1 MKITD
6 LFKMNFEEEIE
17 AVIKV
22 GEYSEKSATEEIKNY
37 IVTDQIAKNIDKF
50 IDYYSADRK
59 DTGIWLSGF
68 YGSGKSY
75 LAKIIGY
82 LLADPSLMGV
92 EARELFKSRLAGLDE
107 KALLENKI
115 QGLSK
120 YKTKTISFDVSGESL
135 TGTFYK
141 KLLLNFIKSIG
152 LPKNYIGY
160 IEYQLMKTNNYKEFL
175 DIADQISKDKMGE
188 DWKTART
195 NKMYAPIIIKEAWSQ
210 INGDIDVDNTIES
223 IHDLIDQIDADQL
236 VEELDSFLKMN
247 NDFDR
252 IMFIIDE
259 VSEALDKDHIELAEL
274 RGTAQH
280 LSQDEQSRFWF
291 IATAQ
296 EKLDNVL
303 SKKNINQ
310 NDLNIITDRFQ
321 HKIHL
326 SSAQV
331 DKVIKERVLAKTD
344 EGQEELREFYQEKN
358 GSINSLANLSG
369 NFSTSIESEE
379 EFISYYPFF
388 NYQMRLLKNFLY
400 SVFQQAQS
408 GGSERGMLITVDR
421 LLKNEDSFKEE
432 IGKFVTGYQLCDYGF
447 PMPQSELEEK
457 FNQAKT
463 DLEDEGQ
470 NVDGAK
476 LLKTIYF
483 LEKSEDLKRTTDN
496 ITKLYNDE
504 LRYIGEIKEDFNKSL
519 ESLSEKNYLL
529 KENEEY
535 KITSDIEEN
544 MMEEMNQIEDNW
556 ENRVEI
562 VREKIKKLSF
572 ITKFSTNRLDNKTYN
587 IAIRDEK
594 ENLLSS
600 KKGEVTLVVYNILN
614 LDEDIER
621 ELDNFKNKY
630 IDLDEALLVPA
641 PKYQNRIDKLARS
654 IFKHNQMINRYRGTT
669 DEEKEKVINSFTTIV
684 NNQEGELENL
694 IEDSYNNSW
703 LIYDFNEQKLDK
715 NSLDSEIDDIE
726 SKMIEKTFSKRLKE
740 SLDQGVAEKFLKVDS
755 KKLVKYCTS
764 GQFNFFDSDGTFV
777 GENLRVVQ
785 EINDECKSKDGRTG
799 SGLVDKFNSKPYG
812 WNIEDIMGTL
822 AALMRAG
829 NLKVRYE
836 AQDYRDYNEPKIHK
850 IFTNTNEFK
859 SAKFYTVI
867 VGLPGAKKQKVV
879 DLLLE
884 IDSKN
889 TVQVNYN
896 QNDFEVIDKIR
907 KLASSYVSKFSRL
920 ENKVNNNLIENDR
933 NDIKLLK
940 DFAARN
946 IVDSNLEDVADD
958 FINNSDQF
966 KAAVKYI
973 DNLEY
978 FIDNN
983 YLDYKNKSKFID
995 DVEQQIDQ
1003 NSNKELVTEIK
1014 ELINH
1019 FHQVEENGV
1028 IENYDNLVEKFN
1040 DIRQKFNELFKIY
1053 FDELQEAAEKLL
1065 EASKSKQKEIEDVSI
1080 EANRDFYSQL
1090 KRYIESNQRLLE
1102 KEFNLSETEAK
1113 DKATN
1118 STLKE
1123 IQQATA
1129 LKGYNTQDV
1138 KAFVPELPTPEP
1150 PAGGDDEPVPEP
1162 KVYNLTLKARTNNVQ
1177 HIKRQLEKVVEE
1189 LEQEDYDEINIKLS
1203 N

>member
-1 MKITD
+1 
-6 LFKMNFEEEIE
+6 MNFEEEIE

-160 IEYQLMKTNNYKEFL
+160 IEYQLMKTNNYQEFL
-175 DIADQISKDKMGE
+175 DIADQISKEKMGE

-247 NDFDR
+247 DDYDR

-483 LEKSEDLKRTTDN
+483 LEKSEHLKRTTDN

-594 ENLLSS
+594 DNLLSS

-641 PKYQNRIDKLARS
+641 PKYQNRICLLYTSPSPRDRTRS
-654 IFKHNQMINRYRGTT
+654 RMP
-669 DEEKEKVINSFTTIV
+669 S
-684 NNQEGELENL
+684 
-694 IEDSYNNSW
+694 
-703 LIYDFNEQKLDK
+703 
-715 NSLDSEIDDIE
+715 
-726 SKMIEKTFSKRLKE
+726 
-740 SLDQGVAEKFLKVDS
+740 
-755 KKLVKYCTS
+755 
-764 GQFNFFDSDGTFV
+764 
-777 GENLRVVQ
+777 
-785 EINDECKSKDGRTG
+785 
-799 SGLVDKFNSKPYG
+799 
-812 WNIEDIMGTL
+812 
-822 AALMRAG
+822 
-829 NLKVRYE
+829 
-836 AQDYRDYNEPKIHK
+836 
-850 IFTNTNEFK
+850 
-859 SAKFYTVI
+859 SA
-867 VGLPGAKKQKVV
+867 
-879 DLLLE
+879 
-884 IDSKN
+884 
-889 TVQVNYN
+889 
-896 QNDFEVIDKIR
+896 
-907 KLASSYVSKFSRL
+907 
-920 ENKVNNNLIENDR
+920 
-933 NDIKLLK
+933 
-940 DFAARN
+940 
-946 IVDSNLEDVADD
+946 
-958 FINNSDQF
+958 
-966 KAAVKYI
+966 
-973 DNLEY
+973 
-978 FIDNN
+978 
-983 YLDYKNKSKFID
+983 
-995 DVEQQIDQ
+995 
-1003 NSNKELVTEIK
+1003 
-1014 ELINH
+1014 
-1019 FHQVEENGV
+1019 
-1028 IENYDNLVEKFN
+1028 
-1040 DIRQKFNELFKIY
+1040 
-1053 FDELQEAAEKLL
+1053 
-1065 EASKSKQKEIEDVSI
+1065 
-1080 EANRDFYSQL
+1080 
-1090 KRYIESNQRLLE
+1090 
-1102 KEFNLSETEAK
+1102 
-1113 DKATN
+1113 
-1118 STLKE
+1118 
-1123 IQQATA
+1123 
-1129 LKGYNTQDV
+1129 
-1138 KAFVPELPTPEP
+1138 
-1150 PAGGDDEPVPEP
+1150 
-1162 KVYNLTLKARTNNVQ
+1162 
-1177 HIKRQLEKVVEE
+1177 
-1189 LEQEDYDEINIKLS
+1189 
-1203 N
+1203 